1 MDNPAR
7 PDDGTTDAEGRA
19 SAAPRQVKAAGTALL
34 AFCLV
39 LIAFNLRPVFS
50 SLSVVLPEVRQDTG
64 LGAVSISV
72 LTTLPVLCLG
82 LLAPFAPKLAER
94 FGPERVLLGVLLLVG
109 IGTALRGIDTVVTLY
124 LGTAIAGLA
133 IAVGN
138 VLLPGM
144 VKRDFPGRIAMVTG
158 FYAMALCGGAAVAA
172 AFTQPLQRA
181 LGGYWHLALAIW
193 AVPAFAAALI
203 WATQLPPRSTVAA
216 RTHRQVIGLWRD
228 PLAWQVTL
236 FMGLQSALAYCVL
249 GWLAPIIRLR
259 GVDAVTAGFM
269 VSFSVMMQVA
279 ASLFVPSL
287 GARSSDQR
295 LINVALALLTTIGL
309 LGFMFAPLWSLWIWA
324 PIQGIGQGGL
334 FAIAMTMIA
343 LRSPDAS
350 VASHLSGMAQ
360 GVGYV
365 LAATGPLLLGLFLD
379 GSHDFRAPALMFV
392 VLGLALCLFGL
403 GAGRSLHVRTRSE
416 R

>member
-1 MDNPAR
+1 MDNPL
-7 PDDGTTDAEGRA
+7 PPGE
-19 SAAPRQVKAAGTALL
+19 SKAADVNVPFQQPSKPAGTAML
-34 AFCLV
+34 AFCLII
-39 LIAFNLRPVFS
+39 IAFNLRPVFS
-50 SLSVVLPEVRQDTG
+50 SLSVMLPEVRQDTG
-64 LGAVSISV
+64 LSAVWISV

-109 IGTALRGIDTVVTLY
+109 AGTALRGIDTIATLY
-124 LGTAIAGLA
+124 IGTAIAGLA

-138 VLLPGM
+138 VLLPGL
-144 VKRDFPGRIAMVTG
+144 VKRDFPGRIAMITG
-158 FYAMALCGGAAVAA
+158 FYAMALCGGAAFAA
-172 AFTQPLQRA
+172 AFTLPLERA
-181 LGGYWHLALAIW
+181 FGGYWHLALAIW
-193 AVPAFAAALI
+193 AVPAFVAALI
-203 WATQLPPRSTVAA
+203 WWTQLPSRKGAQ
-216 RTHRQVIGLWRD
+216 RQAHQKVIGLWSD

-259 GVDAVTAGFM
+259 GVDGVTAGFM

-287 GARSSDQR
+287 GARSKDQR
-295 LINVALALLTTIGL
+295 LINVVLALLTTIGL

-324 PIQGIGQGGL
+324 PFQGIGQGGL

-343 LRSPDAS
+343 LRSPDAA

-365 LAATGPLLLGLFLD
+365 LAAFGPLLLGLFLD
-379 GSHDFRAPALMFV
+379 GNTNFYAPAMMFIT
-392 VLGLALCLFGL
+392 LGLALCLFGL